1 MAVLCVFFQ
10 SCSFMLFA
18 HNPWLRWHVPT
29 QTFADKPLEEHL
41 PHYYKT
47 LLYET
52 FALFEGV
59 SLRYEAIT
67 QKGSALIS

>member
-1 MAVLCVFFQ
+1 MAVLCMFFQ

-29 QTFADKPLEEHL
+29 QTFADKPLEERL

-59 SLRYEAIT
+59 SLR
-67 QKGSALIS
+67 